1 MEMGDS
7 SDPDYNFLRRP
18 KLRPSNRVLNFD
30 EDEDYYADGMVLK
43 NFESPSTPKNSSDCS
58 MVRSDLCS
66 TPLPTME
73 CDDVSYLK
81 LYEVD
86 SNMNKSSLTSTPMV
100 SSNHSCSLPIPTLNR
115 MLFSADTRHCRSVE
129 SLRLYRVGSEELPLE
144 YMNPFTPDGKLLLNK
159 ANAQKQL
166 KR

>member
-1 MEMGDS
+1 MEDDSRDS
-7 SDPDYNFLRRP
+7 SDSDYNFLSRP
-18 KLRPSNRVLNFD
+18 KLRPSNRALNYEKD
-30 EDEDYYADGMVLK
+30 ENSADRMYLK
-43 NFESPSTPKNSSDCS
+43 AFERPSTPTN
-58 MVRSDLCS
+58 RSDSASEFCL
-66 TPLPTME
+66 TPLPSME

-86 SNMNKSSLTSTPMV
+86 SNMNKSSRTSTPMV
-100 SSNHSCSLPIPTLNR
+100 TSTHSCSLPIPTPLNK
-115 MLFSADTRHCRSVE
+115 MSSNDTRHCRSVE
-129 SLRLYRVGSEELPLE
+129 SLRLYRIGTEELPLE